1 MPDAHYDWRH
11 DPPGVEVATAI
22 RRRLLEGLPYFE
34 IGGLTAVREAQEM
47 LRWRMALD
55 LTAIPAD
62 DRKEVLGL
70 IHEVYDRFC
79 EGSRDRGMT
88 AVAWLLGYLNA
99 PRGMEQPTQ
108 PRHTR

>member
-1 MPDAHYDWRH
+1 MSAAPYDWRH
-11 DPPGVEVATAI
+11 DSPGVEVATAI

-34 IGGLTAVREAQEM
+34 IGGLTAVMEAQEL

-55 LTAIPAD
+55 LAAVPAD
-62 DRKEVLGL
+62 ERKEVLGL

-79 EGSRDRGMT
+79 EGSRDRGMN

-99 PRGMEQPTQ
+99 PRGMEQPTK
-108 PRHTR
+108 PRRAR